1 MNVGPT
7 PSLARV
13 GHRAGTLP
21 SVSLALADPAV
32 REIVIEPGE
41 YVEQIVIAP
50 REAPLLIRSAT
61 GRAADVRIVF
71 GLHQGARDRTGL
83 PYVQDCATLTVDA
96 DHVTL
101 RDLTVE
107 NSFDKRLHP
116 DWPDTQAI
124 ALRTRGDRI
133 LVERCH
139 LLGQQDT
146 VLLDAPGWAS
156 VRRVHLRDCLIEG
169 DVDFLYGRATALVE
183 GGEIRSVG
191 PGYLLA
197 PSTAGENPRGILVH
211 GARLTAADG
220 VAPGSVRLGRP
231 WHPGGK
237 PDAIGQA
244 IVASCT
250 VGEHVATEPWSEMG
264 GFAWEDAR
272 LAEHGND
279 WGARTSTGPQLP
291 DAPDPGTWLEVPV
304 PAGGAPRAIVLS
316 DSTASEYGPERAPR
330 EGWGMR
336 LGATAGLTVLNR
348 AVSGRSSVSFLAE
361 GHLDR
366 ALEELRA
373 GDLVLI
379 AFGHNDPKDDERFAD
394 VHLAYPAALRR
405 MLVGVRARGGVPVL
419 LTPIERRHFEDGR
432 AVATHGGYPQ
442 AVRALAA
449 EEEVPL
455 IDLSQRTLELWEAD
469 GEERSKQAFL
479 WLEPGRWPGFPGGE
493 QDDTHLS
500 TAGATRVAE
509 LVAAGLREL
518 GLLESVRFERGGH
531 EPSRIEPARHEPGLL
546 EPAGHEPGLLEPKQ
560 QS

>member
-1 MNVGPT
+1 MTVDSTPPASAADAVG
-7 PSLARV
+7 AVRV
-13 GHRAGTLP
+13 GRRAGTLP
-21 SVSLALADPAV
+21 SLSLALADPAV
-32 REIVIEPGE
+32 REVVIEPGE
-41 YVEQIVIAP
+41 YVEQVVIAP
-50 REAPLLIRSAT
+50 RAAPLLIRSAT
-61 GRAADVRIVF
+61 GRAEDVRIVF
-71 GLHQGARDRTGL
+71 GLHQGARDRTGM

-96 DHVTL
+96 DQVTL
-101 RDLTVE
+101 RDLTVA

-156 VRRVHLRDCLIEG
+156 VRRVHLRDCLIVG
-169 DVDFLYGRATALVE
+169 DVDFLYGRATALIE

-197 PSTAGENPRGILVH
+197 PSTARENPRGILVH
-211 GARLTAADG
+211 GAQLTATDDVPA
-220 VAPGSVRLGRP
+220 GSVRLGRP

-237 PDAIGQA
+237 PDAIGQG
-244 IVASCT
+244 IVSACT
-250 VGEHVATEPWSEMG
+250 IGPHVAAEPWSAMG

-279 WGARTSTGPQLP
+279 WSGRSSSGPQLP
-291 DAPDPGTWLEVPV
+291 AAPDPATWLDIPS
-304 PAGGAPRAIVLS
+304 PAPGGTPRAIVLS
-316 DSTASEYGPERAPR
+316 DSTASEYPPEHAPR

-336 LGATAGLTVLNR
+336 LGAASGLEVLNR
-348 AVSGRSSVSFLAE
+348 AVSGRSSASFLAE

-366 ALEELRA
+366 ALEELRP

-405 MLVGVRARGGVPVL
+405 MLVGVRARGGLPVL
-419 LTPIERRHFEDGR
+419 LTSIERRRFEDGH
-432 AVATHGGYPQ
+432 AVPTHGGYPQ
-442 AVRALAA
+442 AVRTLAA

-455 IDLSQRTLELWEAD
+455 IDLSRLTLELWEAD
-469 GEERSKQAFL
+469 GEEKSKETFL
-479 WLEPGRWPGFPGGE
+479 FLEPGQWPGFPDGA

-509 LVAAGLREL
+509 LVAAELQEL
-518 GLLESVRFERGGH
+518 GLL
-531 EPSRIEPARHEPGLL
+531 P
-546 EPAGHEPGLLEPKQ
+546 
-560 QS
+560 

>member
-1 MNVGPT
+1 MTVDSTPPASAADAVG
-7 PSLARV
+7 AVRV
-13 GHRAGTLP
+13 GRRAGTLP
-21 SVSLALADPAV
+21 SLSLALADPAV
-32 REIVIEPGE
+32 REVVIEPGE
-41 YVEQIVIAP
+41 YVEQVVIAP
-50 REAPLLIRSAT
+50 RAAPLLIRSAT
-61 GRAADVRIVF
+61 GRAEDVRIVF
-71 GLHQGARDRTGL
+71 GLHQGARDRTGM
-83 PYVQDCATLTVDA
+83 PYVQDCATLTLDA
-96 DHVTL
+96 DQVTL
-101 RDLTVE
+101 RDLTVA

-169 DVDFLYGRATALVE
+169 DVDFLYGRATALIE

-197 PSTAGENPRGILVH
+197 PSTARENPRGILVH
-211 GARLTAADG
+211 GAQLTATDDVPA
-220 VAPGSVRLGRP
+220 GSVRLGRP

-237 PDAIGQA
+237 PDAIGQG
-244 IVASCT
+244 IVSACT
-250 VGEHVATEPWSEMG
+250 IGPHVAAEPWSAMG

-279 WGARTSTGPQLP
+279 WSGRSSSGPQLP
-291 DAPDPGTWLEVPV
+291 AAPDPATWLDIPS
-304 PAGGAPRAIVLS
+304 PAPGGTPRAIVLS
-316 DSTASEYGPERAPR
+316 DSTASEYPPEHAPR

-336 LGATAGLTVLNR
+336 LDAASGLEVLNR
-348 AVSGRSSVSFLAE
+348 AVSGRSSASFLAE

-366 ALEELRA
+366 ALEELRP

-405 MLVGVRARGGVPVL
+405 MLVGARARGGIPVL
-419 LTPIERRHFEDGR
+419 LTSIERRRFEDGH
-432 AVATHGGYPQ
+432 AVPTHGGYPQ

-449 EEEVPL
+449 EEDVPL
-455 IDLSQRTLELWEAD
+455 IDLSPLTLELWEAD
-469 GEERSKQAFL
+469 GEERSKETFL
-479 WLEPGRWPGFPGGE
+479 WLEPGQWPGYPDGE
-493 QDDTHLS
+493 RDDTHLS

-509 LVAAGLREL
+509 LVATGLREL
-518 GLLESVRFERGGH
+518 GLL
-531 EPSRIEPARHEPGLL
+531 P
-546 EPAGHEPGLLEPKQ
+546 
-560 QS
+560 

>member
-1 MNVGPT
+1 MTVGTTPSAPPPAGALDSADADAT
-7 PSLARV
+7 TVRVGRRAGVLPSLA
-13 GHRAGTLP
+13 
-21 SVSLALADPAV
+21 LALADPAV

-41 YVEQIVIAP
+41 YVEQVVIAP
-50 REAPLLIRSAT
+50 RAAPLLLRSST
-61 GRAADVRIVF
+61 GRAEDVRIIF
-71 GLHQGARDRTGL
+71 GLHQGARDRTGM
-83 PYVQDCATLTVDA
+83 PYVQDCATLTIDA

-101 RDLTVE
+101 RDLTVA
-107 NSFDKRLHP
+107 NSFDKRRHAEL
-116 DWPDTQAI
+116 PDTQAI
-124 ALRTRGDRI
+124 ALRTRGDQI

-146 VLLDAPGWAS
+146 VLLDAPSWAS
-156 VRRVHLRDCLIEG
+156 VHRVHLRDCLVEG

-197 PSTAGENPRGILVH
+197 PSTARENPRGFLVH

-244 IVASCT
+244 IVSACA
-250 VGEHVATEPWSEMG
+250 VGPHVATAPWSAMG

-279 WGARTSTGPQLP
+279 WGGRAGGGPQLAA
-291 DAPDPGTWLEVPV
+291 APDPATWLEEPV
-304 PAGGAPRAIVLS
+304 PAPDERPRAIVLS

-336 LGATAGLTVLNR
+336 LGAATGLEVLNR
-348 AVSGRSSVSFLAE
+348 AVSGRSSTSFLAE
-361 GHLDR
+361 GRLDD

-379 AFGHNDPKDDERFAD
+379 AFGHNDAKDDERSAD

-405 MLVGVRARGGVPVL
+405 MIVGVRARGGVPVL
-419 LTPIERRHFEDGR
+419 LTPLERRRFEDGR
-432 AVATHGGYPQ
+432 AVPTHSGYPQ

-449 EEEVPL
+449 EEDLPL
-455 IDLSQRTLELWEAD
+455 IDLSRLTLELWEAD
-469 GEERSKQAFL
+469 GEERSKESFL
-479 WLEPGRWPGFPGGE
+479 WLEPGRWPGFPDGE
-493 QDDTHLS
+493 CDDTHLS
-500 TAGATRVAE
+500 ALGARRIAE
-509 LVAAGLREL
+509 LVAASLRDL
-518 GLLESVRFERGGH
+518 RLL
-531 EPSRIEPARHEPGLL
+531 P
-546 EPAGHEPGLLEPKQ
+546 
-560 QS
+560 